1 MPGLDLAVV
10 DSLPQG
16 RVLEVE
22 ACRQLGEMHRRV
34 LDNDL
39 RAFRW
44 AIVALHDRP
53 ELEWA
58 TGHLGQHV
66 TGDDA
71 RHFTV
76 VLGGKRALAQRGTG
90 KRFDTIAKLELQGD
104 WSLDA
109 FDRLAKT
116 VEPGARR
123 VRFKGDIDFPGS
135 GGTSPGNFVEQL
147 AQGLALTGIERA

>member
-1 MPGLDLAVV
+1 M
-10 DSLPQG
+10 
-16 RVLEVE
+16 
-22 ACRQLGEMHRRV
+22 
-34 LDNDL
+34 
-39 RAFRW
+39 
-44 AIVALHDRP
+44 
-53 ELEWA
+53 
-58 TGHLGQHV
+58 

-135 GGTSPGNFVEQL
+135 GGASPGNFVEQL